1 MKKSIVIK
9 KLIVILQSIILF
21 LMAFISFSCVKTPSS
36 KYVASTSWVASFAQ
50 MAGMENVD
58 TIAPAN
64 LRHPPEYEITA
75 DDILKITDCEI
86 FMYAGY
92 ERMMKTIANAS
103 EINEE
108 KILKVK
114 TTNTVQNICAM
125 VNMLSLK
132 SGTQKIAQKN
142 LDEYIKYIEETRAK
156 IKSLGIDKKTFY
168 VNVNQAEFAADL
180 GINIAGTFGPSPLT
194 SAQLEE
200 ISLNK
205 YDYIIDNIHN
215 PVASPAKEVSAE
227 SKIIMWRNFPDK
239 MEDNALFNIIKNNCE
254 MLLK

>member
-1 MKKSIVIK
+1 MKKLSTVFIVLSI
-9 KLIVILQSIILF
+9 LLF
-21 LMAFISFSCVKTPSS
+21 FMIFNFTSCVKTSSS
-36 KYVASTSWVASFAQ
+36 KYVASTSWVAAFAQ
-50 MAGMENVD
+50 MAGIENVD

-75 DDILKITDCEI
+75 DDILKVTDCEI

-103 EINEE
+103 EINED
-108 KILKVK
+108 KIIKVK
-114 TTNTVQNICAM
+114 TTNTEKNICAM
-125 VNMLSLK
+125 VNMLSQEA
-132 SGTQKIAQKN
+132 GTQKSAQKN
-142 LDEYIKYIEETRAK
+142 LDEYIKYIEETRAQ
-156 IKSLGIDKKTFY
+156 IKALGIDKKSFY
-168 VNVNQAEFAADL
+168 VNVNQEEFAADL

-200 ISLNK
+200 IALNK

-215 PVASPAKEVSAE
+215 PVAEPAKEVSAE
-227 SKIIMWRNFPDK
+227 SKIIMWRNFPDM
-239 MEDNALFNIIKNNCE
+239 MEDKTLLNIIKNNCE

>member
-1 MKKSIVIK
+1 MKKLLSVLSLL
-9 KLIVILQSIILF
+9 LIFYLT
-21 LMAFISFSCVKTPSS
+21 SCVKTSSS
-36 KYVASTSWVASFAQ
+36 KYVASTSWVAAFAQ
-50 MAGMENVD
+50 MAGIENVD

-75 DDILKITDCEI
+75 DDILKVTDCEI

-103 EINEE
+103 EIDQN
-108 KILKVK
+108 KIIKVK
-114 TTNTVQNICAM
+114 TTNTEKNICAM
-125 VNMLSLK
+125 VNMLSQKL
-132 SGTQKIAQKN
+132 GTQKSAQKN
-142 LDEYIKYIEETRAK
+142 LDEYINYMEETRVQ
-156 IKSLGIDKKTFY
+156 IKTLGIDKKSFY

-200 ISLNK
+200 IALNK

-215 PVASPAKEVSAE
+215 PVAEPAKEVSAE

>member
-1 MKKSIVIK
+1 MKKLSTVFIVLSI
-9 KLIVILQSIILF
+9 LLF
-21 LMAFISFSCVKTPSS
+21 FMIFNFTSCVKTPSS

-50 MAGMENVD
+50 MAGIENVE

-75 DDILKITDCEI
+75 DDILKVIDCEI

-103 EINEE
+103 EINED

-114 TTNTVQNICAM
+114 TTNTVHNISEM
-125 VNMLSLK
+125 VNMLSQK
-132 SGTQKIAQKN
+132 AGTQKTAQKN
-142 LDEYIKYIEETRAK
+142 LDEYIKYIEETRAQ
-156 IKSLGIDKKTFY
+156 IKVLGIDKKSFY

-200 ISLNK
+200 IALNK
-205 YDYIIDNIHN
+205 YDYIIDNFHN
-215 PVASPAKEVSAE
+215 PVTEPAKEVSAE
-227 SKIIMWRNFPDK
+227 SKIIVWRNFPDK
-239 MEDNALFNIIKNNCE
+239 MEDKALFNLIKNNCE
-254 MLLK
+254 MLFK

>member
-1 MKKSIVIK
+1 MKKLLS
-9 KLIVILQSIILF
+9 LLSLLMILCF
-21 LMAFISFSCVKTPSS
+21 TSCVKTSSS
-36 KYVASTSWVASFAQ
+36 KYVASTSWVAAFAQ
-50 MAGMENVD
+50 MAGIENVD

-75 DDILKITDCEI
+75 DDILKVTDCEI

-103 EINEE
+103 EINED
-108 KILKVK
+108 KIIKVK
-114 TTNTVQNICAM
+114 TTNTEKNICAM
-125 VNMLSLK
+125 VNMLSQEA
-132 SGTQKIAQKN
+132 GTQKSAQKN
-142 LDEYIKYIEETRAK
+142 LDEYIKYIEETRVQ
-156 IKSLGIDKKTFY
+156 IKALGIDKKSFY
-168 VNVNQAEFAADL
+168 VNVNQEEFAADL

-200 ISLNK
+200 IALNK

-215 PVASPAKEVSAE
+215 PVAEPAKEVSAE
-227 SKIIMWRNFPDK
+227 SKIIMWRNFPDM
-239 MEDNALFNIIKNNCE
+239 MEDKTLLNIIKNNCE

>member
-1 MKKSIVIK
+1 MKKLLSVLSLL
-9 KLIVILQSIILF
+9 LIFYLTT
-21 LMAFISFSCVKTPSS
+21 CVKTSSS
-36 KYVASTSWVASFAQ
+36 KYVASTSWVAAFAQ
-50 MAGMENVD
+50 MAGIENVD

-75 DDILKITDCEI
+75 DDILKVTDCEI

-103 EINEE
+103 EIDQN
-108 KILKVK
+108 KIIKVK
-114 TTNTVQNICAM
+114 TTNTEKNICAM

-142 LDEYIKYIEETRAK
+142 LDEYIRYIEETRAK

-200 ISLNK
+200 IALNK

-239 MEDNALFNIIKNNCE
+239 MEDKALLNLIKNNCE
-254 MLLK
+254 MIY

>member
-1 MKKSIVIK
+1 MKKLSTVFIVLSI
-9 KLIVILQSIILF
+9 LLF
-21 LMAFISFSCVKTPSS
+21 FMIFNFTSCVKTSSS
-36 KYVASTSWVASFAQ
+36 KYVASTSWVAAFAQ
-50 MAGMENVD
+50 MAGIENVD

-75 DDILKITDCEI
+75 DDILKVTDCEI

-103 EINEE
+103 EINED
-108 KILKVK
+108 KIIKVK
-114 TTNTVQNICAM
+114 TTNTEKNICAM
-125 VNMLSLK
+125 VNMLSQEA
-132 SGTQKIAQKN
+132 GTQKSAQKN
-142 LDEYIKYIEETRAK
+142 LDEYVKYIEKTRAQ
-156 IKSLGIDKKTFY
+156 IKALGIDKKSFY

-200 ISLNK
+200 IALNK

-215 PVASPAKEVSAE
+215 PVAEPAKEVSAE
-227 SKIIMWRNFPDK
+227 SKIIMWRNFPDM
-239 MEDNALFNIIKNNCE
+239 MEDKTLLNIIKNNCE